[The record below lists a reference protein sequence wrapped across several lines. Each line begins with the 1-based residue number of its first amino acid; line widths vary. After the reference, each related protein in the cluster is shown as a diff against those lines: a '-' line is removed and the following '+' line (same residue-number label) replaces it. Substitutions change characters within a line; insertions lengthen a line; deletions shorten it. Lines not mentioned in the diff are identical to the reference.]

1 MYTIAEKLQD
11 IFTKPWKDHTPAI
24 PLVDSD
30 GLPDD
35 PPRPPNIRQ
44 VKKLLKEL
52 NPRKATGADNISAW
66 TLKNFAEELAV
77 VAHDI
82 LCASISEG
90 KYPTLYKHALVSPVP
105 KVHPP
110 EDVET
115 DFRQIS
121 VLPFFGKVLEK
132 VQIMLNKDAFRVKG
146 NQHAFSQGRSTVS
159 APVNIT
165 QKWFNETDNR
175 PEGKKA
181 IHSLFIDFSKAFDLV
196 DHSILLSKLK
206 DRNMNESLWLWT
218 KSFVQARTQQVKLPG
233 VLSSTQICPA
243 GVPQGSVISPL
254 WFSIFIDDFD
264 DFIPVEM
271 ERVRMCKYADDCTV
285 YESVPSGCSSIC
297 RKFLMASRAG
307 LPQITCY

>member
-30 GLPDD
+30 GLHDN
-35 PPRPPNIRQ
+35 RPGLTNIGQ

-52 NPRKATGADNISAW
+52 NPRKATDADNISAW
-66 TLKNFAEELAV
+66 TLKNVAEELAV
-77 VAHDI
+77 VTHDV

-105 KVHPP
+105 KIHPP

-121 VLPFFGKVLEK
+121 VLPVFGKVLEK
-132 VQIMLNKDAFRVKG
+132 VQIMSNKNAFRVKG
-146 NQHAFSQGRSTVS
+146 NQYAFSQGRSTVS
-159 APVNIT
+159 ALVNIT
-165 QKWFNETDNR
+165 QTWLNEKGNR

-206 DRNMNESLWLWT
+206 DRNVNKSLWQWT
-218 KSFVQARTQQVKLPG
+218 KSFLQARTQQVKLPG
-233 VLSSTQICPA
+233 VLSSTQPETLRINNA
-243 GVPQGSVISPL
+243 QV
-254 WFSIFIDDFD
+254 
-264 DFIPVEM
+264 
-271 ERVRMCKYADDCTV
+271 ERVSQFKLLGV
-285 YESVPSGCSSIC
+285 
-297 RKFLMASRAG
+297 
-307 LPQITCY
+307 